1 MSSLNLFK
9 AITESKLIL
18 YTEPSA
24 AELRASSRKRMENKR
39 AHANEPREGGR
50 RGENKFNLGLF
61 AVSFFVCFATTGFP
75 YLNVRLDLFTE
86 DMLKVCSQSTWSWQ
100 AKRCQM

>member
-39 AHANEPREGGR
+39 AHANEPREGAEEGKR
-50 RGENKFNLGLF
+50 SLTSDCLPYRFLF
-61 AVSFFVCFATTGFP
+61 ALPQQGSLTSMSDWTSS
-75 YLNVRLDLFTE
+75 
-86 DMLKVCSQSTWSWQ
+86 LKTC
-100 AKRCQM
+100 